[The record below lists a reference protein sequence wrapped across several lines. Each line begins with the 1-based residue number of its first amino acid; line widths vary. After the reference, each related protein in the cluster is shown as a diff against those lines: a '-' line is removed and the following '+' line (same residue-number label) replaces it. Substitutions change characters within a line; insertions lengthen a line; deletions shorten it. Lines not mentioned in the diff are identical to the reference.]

1 MANTNN
7 SIGGGGEC
15 RRFWGAQKRYQE
27 WDLHTIF
34 NQSEPVRMVDG
45 VASRVDRLKAI
56 GNGQVPQVAAIAW
69 ELLNER
75 I

>member
-7 SIGGGGEC
+7 SIRGRKC
-15 RRFWGAQKRYQE
+15 RGFWGAQKRYQE
-27 WDLHTIF
+27 WNLHTIF
-34 NQSEPVRMVDG
+34 NQSEPLRMVDG
-45 VASRVDRLKAI
+45 VASRMDRLKAI